1 MSWTPPTVTGTFL
14 TPTPTTA
21 PLPVVTVPD
30 ADAYFLATPRNADW
44 LAIGPHHQVWLNEAN
59 RWLGALCFDQA
70 KDCCGRSFN
79 AAYIEAVSELALA
92 LHSNPTAL
100 IGSAAATAALGPVKR
115 QKLDALEVEYF
126 DPRGSG
132 STATATA
139 PTAKGPLVLQRFPW
153 LKDILQCWL
162 INTGSSNLIRRVRS

>member
-1 MSWTPPTVTGTFL
+1 MTLPL
-14 TPTPTTA
+14 ITTA
-21 PLPVVTVPD
+21 MANT
-30 ADAYFLATPRNADW
+30 YFATTPRDAQW
-44 LAIGPHHQVWLNEAN
+44 AAITGAEQAISLTEAQT
-59 RWLGALCFDQA
+59 WLGQLCWDQKA
-70 KDCCGRSFN
+70 TCCGNTFDASYTR
-79 AAYIEAVSELALA
+79 AVSELALA

-100 IGSAAATAALGPVKR
+100 IGGAAATAALGPVKR

-153 LKDILQCWL
+153 LKDIIGCFLT
-162 INTGSSNLIRRVRS
+162 NTGSSNLIRRVRS

>member
-1 MSWTPPTVTGTFL
+1 MTL
-14 TPTPTTA
+14 
-21 PLPVVTVPD
+21 PLITD
-30 ADAYFLATPRNADW
+30 AMAATYFATTPRNAQW
-44 LAIGPHHQVWLNEAN
+44 TAIAGADQAISLTEAQT
-59 RWLGALCFDQA
+59 WLGQLCWDQKA
-70 KDCCGRSFN
+70 TCCGNTFDASYTR
-79 AAYIEAVSELALA
+79 AVSELALA

-100 IGSAAATAALGPVKR
+100 IGGAAATAALGPVKR

-153 LKDILQCWL
+153 LKEIIGCFLT
-162 INTGSSNLIRRVRS
+162 NTGSSNLIRRVRS

>member
-1 MSWTPPTVTGTFL
+1 MTL
-14 TPTPTTA
+14 
-21 PLPVVTVPD
+21 PLITD
-30 ADAYFLATPRNADW
+30 AMAAAYFATTPRNAQW
-44 LAIGPHHQVWLNEAN
+44 LAISAPDQAISLTEAQT
-59 RWLGALCFDQA
+59 WLGQLCWNPTA
-70 KDCCGRSFN
+70 DCCGNTFDASYTR
-79 AAYIEAVSELALA
+79 AVSELALA

-100 IGSAAATAALGPVKR
+100 ISTGAATSATGPVKR

-153 LKDILQCWL
+153 LKEIVGCWL
-162 INTGSSNLIRRVRS
+162 TNTGSQSLIRRVRS

>member
-1 MSWTPPTVTGTFL
+1 MTL
-14 TPTPTTA
+14 
-21 PLPVVTVPD
+21 PLITD
-30 ADAYFLATPRNADW
+30 AMAAAYFATTPRNAQW
-44 LAIGPHHQVWLNEAN
+44 LAISAPDQVIALTEAQT
-59 RWLGALCFDQA
+59 WLGQLCWNPTA
-70 KDCCGRSFN
+70 DCCGNTFDASYTR
-79 AAYIEAVSELALA
+79 AVSELALA

-100 IGSAAATAALGPVKR
+100 ISTGAATSATGPVKR

-153 LKDILQCWL
+153 LKEIVGCWL
-162 INTGSSNLIRRVRS
+162 TNTGSQSLIRRVRS

>member
-1 MSWTPPTVTGTFL
+1 MTLPL
-14 TPTPTTA
+14 ITTA
-21 PLPVVTVPD
+21 MANT
-30 ADAYFLATPRNADW
+30 YFATTPRDAQW
-44 LAIGPHHQVWLNEAN
+44 AAITGAEQAISLTEAQT
-59 RWLGALCFDQA
+59 WLGQLCWNTTA
-70 KDCCGRSFN
+70 DCCGNTFDASYTR
-79 AAYIEAVSELALA
+79 AVSELALA

-100 IGSAAATAALGPVKR
+100 IGGAAATAALGPVKR

-153 LKDILQCWL
+153 LKDIIGCFLT
-162 INTGSSNLIRRVRS
+162 NTGNSNLIRRVRS